1 MELNTLTEQL
11 QNKWQPI
18 LEHTDLQEIKDTYR
32 KQVTSVLLEN
42 QEKYLKEA
50 APTNA
55 TVAGG
60 SYPVDNWNPI
70 LISLVRRAMPNLIA

>member
-1 MELNTLTEQL
+1 METNTLTEQL

-18 LEHTDLQEIKDTYR
+18 LEHSDLPEIKDTYR

-55 TVAGG
+55 TVGG
-60 SYPVDNWNPI
+60 
-70 LISLVRRAMPNLIA
+70 